1 MSSSPLARAASP
13 TALFWLFVVVTQL
26 VAGLYFAGE
35 IDPPP
40 AYVLLYP
47 LAFLWVIGWWM
58 RRDCRARGVAWVLD
72 MGLFLYIAWPFVMP
86 YYLFKTRGARALLTI
101 GALFVAVYLLAFFAG
116 VVLGL
121 VLALPAA

>member
-1 MSSSPLARAASP
+1 MSSGPLARAASP

-47 LAFLWVIGWWM
+47 LTFLWVIGWWM
-58 RRDCRARGVAWVLD
+58 RRDCRERGVAWVLD
-72 MGLFLYIAWPFVMP
+72 MGLFLYMAWPFVMP
-86 YYLFKTRGARALLTI
+86 YYLFKTRGVRALLTV
-101 GALFVAVYLLAFFAG
+101 GAFVAVYLLAFLAG
-116 VVLGL
+116 VMLAVLLTPPSAG
-121 VLALPAA
+121 